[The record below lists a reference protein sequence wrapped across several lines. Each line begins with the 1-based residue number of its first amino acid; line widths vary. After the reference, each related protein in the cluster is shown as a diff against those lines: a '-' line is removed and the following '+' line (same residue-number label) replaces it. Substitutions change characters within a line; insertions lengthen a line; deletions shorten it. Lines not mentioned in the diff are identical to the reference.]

1 MPDRLAMLKEAAGKA
16 AGMNYE
22 STEAKAAL
30 GMWPGDEEDWAD
42 YYPEVDPWG
51 ELTGRVIDGD
61 DDNFIVIEDDVM
73 IDKGTLDKSE
83 LRRLRDGYFPVRE

>member
-1 MPDRLAMLKEAAGKA
+1 MADRLAGLKEDAEKA
-16 AGMNYE
+16 AWLNYE

-30 GMWPGDEEDWAD
+30 GMWPGDEEDWEG

-51 ELTGRVIDGD
+51 ELTGRVIGYDEDG
-61 DDNFIVIEDDVM
+61 FIVIDDVVM
-73 IDKGTLDKSE
+73 IEKASLSNAE